1 VTGIIVGEDNSIGI
15 IGMFPGASVMVVQV
29 FSGNNCD
36 WVYSSD
42 LISAV
47 KKCESYGANIISLSL
62 SGLISTT
69 AEKLAFKNLK
79 EKGIL
84 TFAAAG
90 NYGSNEFRYPAS
102 YSSVISVAALDNA
115 NDRAEFS
122 NYNNQVDIS
131 APGMDV
137 LTTHIASEDVFFVST
152 TSGGVGYAIIIFQ
165 YSVMPSMNITST
177 ACQCNLTSCP
187 DQCNNRIC
195 LIPRGTVIFAEK
207 AISCATKGGIAAI
220 IYNNQGGFC
229 NGTLSAAGV
238 VNIPVFCTSDVYG
251 VAMANAKPGTNFT
264 INSKAQPYTLEQGTS
279 FAVPHVAGAAF
290 LLWNK
295 FPSCNSTEIYNA
307 IMQTALDLG
316 SEGRDD
322 SFGQGLVQ
330 YWPAA
335 NYLDRQSCGKKRK
348 SSSPIKTSSA
358 PTIQLPSLSRP
369 SVQKPAPIPK
379 AIQSSS
385 TNPPVQGVLP
395 SLKRPPTRPVPPT
408 TIFKAPSTN
417 KPMQVIVPSL
427 KKPSPPRISVQI
439 PVPFPTL
446 HNSSSINPP
455 TQGTLSTLKK
465 PSVSRPTGRNPVPS
479 PTTNKMQGV
488 VRPQK
493 KPSKPSIQEPFPL
506 PIKIISSSANQPA
519 HGIVPSLKKPS
530 SAVSLPMPSSVT
542 PSIKSK
548 LPSLNDQYPS
558 PTIQMK
564 HLPAKPLVQGF
575 LPILA
580 RPSALKTIPTPTVV
594 NLKITTTL
602 KTAPSAT
609 RNTTNVDSSPAKLPL
624 YRATNPVKSVPL
636 ARIPAV
642 RPSIKGTP
650 SAPINKTYPLNATS
664 PSRLSPRNLTS
675 PARPSSHKLPSPT

>member
-15 IGMFPGASVMVVQV
+15 IGMFPGASVMVVPV

-69 AEKLAFKNLK
+69 AEKLAFKSLK

-90 NYGSNEFRYPAS
+90 NYGNNEFRYPAS
-102 YSSVISVAALDNA
+102 YSSVISVAALDNV
-115 NDRAEFS
+115 NNRAEFS

-187 DQCNNRIC
+187 DQCNSRIC

-207 AISCATKGGIAAI
+207 AIACATKGGIAAI

-229 NGTLSAAGV
+229 NGTLSSTGV
-238 VNIPVFCTSDVYG
+238 VSIPVFCTSDVYG
-251 VAMANAKPGTNFT
+251 VAMANVKPGTNFT
-264 INSKAQPYTLEQGTS
+264 INAKAQPYTLEQGTS

-307 IMQTALDLG
+307 VMLTAFDLG
-316 SEGRDD
+316 PEGRDD
-322 SFGQGLVQ
+322 SFGQGLIQ

-335 NYLDRQSCGKKRK
+335 NYLARQSCGKKRNF
-348 SSSPIKTSSA
+348 SSPMTILSTL
-358 PTIQLPSLSRP
+358 PIQLPPLSRP
-369 SVQKPAPIPK
+369 FIQKPAK
-379 AIQSSS
+379 
-385 TNPPVQGVLP
+385 NPNVQGVLP
-395 SLKRPPTRPVPPT
+395 SLKKPPTRPVPSP
-408 TIFKAPSTN
+408 TIFKASSMN
-417 KPMQVIVPSL
+417 NPMQGIVPSL
-427 KKPSPPRISVQI
+427 KKPSPPRISVPI
-439 PVPFPTL
+439 LVPFPTL
-446 HNSSSINPP
+446 QKSSSTNPP
-455 TQGTLSTLKK
+455 TQRTLSPLKK
-465 PSVSRPTGRNPVPS
+465 PSLSTPQVRIPVPS
-479 PTTNKMQGV
+479 STTNKVQGMV
-488 VRPQK
+488 PAQK
-493 KPSKPSIQEPFPL
+493 KPLKPSIQEPFTL
-506 PIKIISSSANQPA
+506 PIKTIPSS
-519 HGIVPSLKKPS
+519 GIVPLLKHPS
-530 SAVSLPMPSSVT
+530 SAISLPKPPAVT
-542 PSIKSK
+542 PSVKST
-548 LPSLNDQYPS
+548 LPSLKDQYPS
-558 PTIQMK
+558 PTIQIK
-564 HLPAKPLVQGF
+564 NLPAKPFVQGF

-580 RPSALKTIPTPTVV
+580 RPSPLKTIPKPTTV
-594 NLKITTTL
+594 NLNITPTL
-602 KTAPSAT
+602 KTTPSAT

-624 YRATNPVKSVPL
+624 YRATIPVKPVPL
-636 ARIPAV
+636 ARIPAI

-650 SAPINKTYPLNATS
+650 SAPRKKPYPLNVTS
-664 PSRLSPRNLTS
+664 PNRISPRNLTS
-675 PARPSSHKLPSPT
+675 PARPSSHKFPSPK